1 MERRA
6 PVACVLFDLEGTLV
20 DFQWRLA
27 EAEEALRRAAEGLG
41 FSRRLF
47 EGENYAGILHRCLEA
62 AGSGAER
69 EAVRARLAAV
79 YDRYDL
85 DAASR
90 WSLREGAAETL
101 GELDRL
107 GIPAA
112 LVTNIGRRAVDR
124 VLGRFGLGG
133 SFAAVVTR
141 DDVRFM
147 KPSGEGIRRA
157 LGVLGVPPG
166 HALMVGDSL
175 SDVGA
180 ARDAGVAVAVVLGG
194 ETPPERLLAARP
206 DHVLHSLQ
214 ELVPRVVRPGAPP
227 PA

>member
-1 MERRA
+1 MIG
-6 PVACVLFDLEGTLV
+6 CVLFDLEGTLV
-20 DFQWRLA
+20 DFQWNLA
-27 EAEEALRRAAEGLG
+27 EAEETLRRTACGFGLDPG
-41 FSRRLF
+41 LF
-47 EGENYAGILHRCLEA
+47 KGANYAAIHRRAVEA
-62 AGSGAER
+62 AGPAGRPELER
-69 EAVRARLAAV
+69 ALAAV

-101 GELDRL
+101 GELERL

-124 VLGRFGLGG
+124 VLGRFGIGG
-133 SFAAVVTR
+133 LFAAVITR
-141 DDVRFM
+141 NDVRFM

-157 LGVLGVPPG
+157 LGMLGVPPG

-180 ARDAGVAVAVVLGG
+180 ARDAGVRVAVVLGG
-194 ETPPERLLAARP
+194 ETPAERLLAARP
-206 DHVLHSLQ
+206 DHVLHGLH

>member
-1 MERRA
+1 MIG
-6 PVACVLFDLEGTLV
+6 CVLFDLEGTLV
-20 DFQWRLA
+20 DFQWNLA
-27 EAEEALRRAAEGLG
+27 EAEETLRRTACGFGLDPG
-41 FSRRLF
+41 LF
-47 EGENYAGILHRCLEA
+47 EGANYAAIHRRA
-62 AGSGAER
+62 V
-69 EAVRARLAAV
+69 EAVGPAGRPAIERALAAV
-79 YDRYDL
+79 YDRYDM

-90 WSLREGAAETL
+90 WSLRDGTAEAL
-101 GELDRL
+101 GELARL

-112 LVTNIGRRAVDR
+112 LVTNIGRQAVEH
-124 VLGRFGLGG
+124 VLGRFQLDR

-180 ARDAGVAVAVVLGG
+180 AREAGVRVAVVLGG
-194 ETPPERLLAARP
+194 ESPPDRLLAARP
-206 DHVLHSLQ
+206 DHVLHGLH
-214 ELVPRVVRPGAPP
+214 ELVPKVVHPG
-227 PA
+227 